1 MMPTNLDTK
10 KFGLYVH
17 WPFCLAKCPYCDFN
31 SHVRNTVDHTAW
43 QSALL
48 AEMRHWAQRTPSHR
62 LHTIFF
68 GGGTPSLMTPQTVG
82 AVIDEAA
89 RLWPAANDVEITL
102 EANPTS
108 VEADKFKGFRTA
120 GVNRVSLGIQALND
134 TDLKALGRQHSA
146 DEAKAAIKL
155 AASSFDRYSFDL
167 IYARPQQTVDAWQ
180 AELNEA
186 LDYAAEHLS
195 VYQLTI
201 EPSTGFQNLFD
212 RGQLKIP
219 DEQTAGALYEAT
231 QETLSA
237 RGLPAYEIS
246 NHARAGAECAHNL
259 IYWEYDDY
267 IGIGPGAHGR
277 VQTNSQRLATATEK
291 SPERW
296 LAATQQQGHAL
307 LEQTP
312 IDDASAR
319 TEALMMNLRL
329 ARGVNRRQWAEK
341 FDADV
346 LTQIDAGKLRLL
358 VDGGFLSLDADTLA
372 ATAAGRQRLNAVL
385 DKLLN

>member
-1 MMPTNLDTK
+1 MPT
-10 KFGLYVH
+10 KFGLYIH

-43 QSALL
+43 QNALL
-48 AEMRHWAQRTPSHR
+48 AEMRHWAQRTPNYR

-68 GGGTPSLMTPQTVG
+68 GGGTPSLMTPHTVG
-82 AVIDEAA
+82 AVIDQAV
-89 RLWPAANDVEITL
+89 RLWPTANDVEITL

-108 VEADKFKGFRTA
+108 VEAEKFKGFRTA
-120 GVNRVSLGIQALND
+120 GVNRVSLGIQAMND
-134 TDLKALGRQHSA
+134 ADLKMLGRQHSA
-146 DEAKAAIKL
+146 GEAKAAIKL
-155 AASSFDRYSFDL
+155 AAETFDRYSFDL
-167 IYARPQQTVDAWQ
+167 IYARPQQTVDAWK

-201 EPSTGFQNLFD
+201 EPGTGFQNLFD
-212 RGQLKIP
+212 RGQLKVP

-231 QETLSA
+231 QDVLYA

-277 VQTNSQRLATATEK
+277 VQTGGQRLATTTEK

-296 LAATQQQGHAL
+296 LTATQQQGHAL
-307 LEQTP
+307 TEQTP

-329 ARGVNRRQWAEK
+329 ARGIDRAKWQEK
-341 FDADV
+341 FGADV
-346 LTQIDAGKLRLL
+346 LAQVDTSKLQPLI
-358 VDGGFLSLDADTLA
+358 DGGFLTVDSHTLV